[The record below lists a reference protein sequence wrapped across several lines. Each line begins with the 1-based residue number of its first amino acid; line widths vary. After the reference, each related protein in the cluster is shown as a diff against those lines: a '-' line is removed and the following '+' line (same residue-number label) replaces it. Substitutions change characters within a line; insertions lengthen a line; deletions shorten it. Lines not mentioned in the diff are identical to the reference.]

1 MSFRFLHLADLHL
14 ETRFGGRPETC
25 DRLRRATLEAF
36 ERAVDYAIE
45 SRLHAVLAAGDL
57 FDDARLSTR
66 TELFFVGQ
74 LKRLA
79 EAGVWFL
86 AACGNHDPGGAG
98 FRTARLGDLGE
109 RVRFFREADPEQVT
123 VCDRDGAEVG
133 VVVGAG
139 HSTDREAGN
148 LAARFP
154 RVTGSLPVV
163 GLLHTSVESARAA
176 ARHERYAPSTAAD
189 YQRLDYAYWALG
201 HIHVRQQAVPGLP
214 VYYAGNLQGRDV
226 GETGAKGG
234 LVVEAFAGG
243 SPQPEFVRFAPVRCE
258 KLIENLSPAI
268 LSIDA
273 LATRLVEV
281 VGSQP
286 REEGEQLV
294 LCIEL
299 TGETPLARTLR
310 KGETLRAL
318 SEEVASRGSA
328 LEVELRAGGTT
339 LPVDRARILA
349 SPSVLREALAL
360 IERAQNDDA
369 LLSELAPAVLAS
381 DEGADEK
388 RLPYLKS
395 LLAELPEEL
404 MQRSLVAEET

>member
-36 ERAVDYAIE
+36 ERAVDYAIR

-109 RVRFFREADPEQVT
+109 RVRFFREGVPEQVT
-123 VCDRDGAEVG
+123 VCDREGAQVG

-139 HSTDREAGN
+139 HSTDREGAN

-154 RVTGSLPVV
+154 RIAGSLPVV
-163 GLLHTSVESARAA
+163 GLLHTSVESAQAA
-176 ARHERYAPSTAAD
+176 ARHERYAPSTASD

-201 HIHVRQQAVPGLP
+201 HIHVRQQAVRGLP

-234 LVVEAFAGG
+234 LVVEAFAGA
-243 SPQPEFVRFAPVRCE
+243 SAQPDFVRFAPVRCE
-258 KLIENLSPAI
+258 KLTENLSPAI
-268 LSIDA
+268 QSIDA
-273 LATRLVEV
+273 LATKLVEV
-281 VGSQP
+281 AQSQP
-286 REEGEQLV
+286 REEGEQLI

-299 TGETPLARTLR
+299 AGETPLARTLR
-310 KGETLRAL
+310 RRETLRAL

-328 LEVELRAGGTT
+328 LEVELRAGATT

-360 IERAQNDDA
+360 IERARSDDA
-369 LLSELAPAVLAS
+369 LLAELAPAVLAS
-381 DEGADEK
+381 DDGADEK
-388 RLPYLKS
+388 RTAYLRS

-404 MQRSLVAEET
+404 MQRSLAAEET